1 VALSFPSVTKGF
13 GLTARSRV
21 AATGDGGHSWRAI
34 HSFGRIV
41 RNGPFP
47 GAIEFVDAEHGWA
60 APSGFL
66 YRTSDGGS
74 TWTRQGFQ
82 CGFALGGFS
91 FVDSRTGFMI
101 CGGQPATIDQQ
112 KDLYATDDGGL
123 TWHRRACVHAVG
135 PRCKGNLQLGGY
147 ASGLAFLD
155 ASTGLLLADRSGIAR
170 THDGGR
176 HWDDVLF
183 TDDQYSIVSTSW
195 ASPRTVY
202 GLVLQ
207 DGSLIRSDD
216 AGRHWHSVY
225 PRGPG
230 APTGPVS
237 FSSPTGGIGYSAG
250 RLLRP
255 RGIVATTDGGLTW
268 SRVGGAPASDS
279 LDRVSRLVVW
289 SIGTKRLRGGGLR
302 SFLFRSDD
310 DGRDWHRLPAQPGI
324 DAARISFPTAQV
336 GYVADVS
343 GGLVRT
349 DDAGKSWHSVRKRG
363 RDLQDAVFFSASG
376 GLVGGDFGLLR
387 TDDGGS
393 SWQQVAVKP
402 RLRFDQLAVLDARH
416 WWLAG
421 RACPRSSGFDK
432 VACGGNDFLLETADG
447 GQSWTA
453 IRFAR
458 FPFGA
463 SLSFASLKVGYVSG
477 DPRGVYRT
485 TDGGRSWRFLV
496 AR

>member
-1 VALSFPSVTKGF
+1 
-13 GLTARSRV
+13 V
-21 AATGDGGHSWRAI
+21 AATDDGGRSWQAL
-34 HSFGRIV
+34 HSFGKHAV
-41 RNGPFP
+41 DSPFP

-66 YRTSDGGS
+66 YRTTNGGS
-74 TWTRQGFQ
+74 TWTRQRFQ

-91 FVDSRTGFMI
+91 FVDARTGFMI

-123 TWHRRACVHAVG
+123 SWHRRACVHTVG
-135 PRCKGNLQLGGY
+135 PRCQSNLQLGGF
-147 ASGLAFLD
+147 ASGLAFRD
-155 ASTGLLLADRSGIAR
+155 AKTGLLITDRGGIAR
-170 THDGGR
+170 THDGGLN
-176 HWDDVLF
+176 WADSLF
-183 TDDQYSIVSTSW
+183 TDDQYVIVSTSW

-202 GLVLQ
+202 ALIEQ
-207 DGSLIRSDD
+207 DGSVIRSDD

-237 FSSPTGGIGYSAG
+237 FSSATDGIGYSAG

-255 RGIVATTDGGLTW
+255 GGIVATGDGGRTW
-268 SRVGGAPASDS
+268 NRVGRASASDS
-279 LDRVSRLVVW
+279 LDRVTRRVVW
-289 SIGTKRLRGGGLR
+289 SIGTQRLRDGGLR
-302 SFLFRSDD
+302 SFLVRPDD
-310 DGRDWHRLPAQPGI
+310 NGRHWRRLPAQPGI
-324 DAARISFPTAQV
+324 DAATISFPTARV

-349 DDAGKSWHSVRKRG
+349 EDAGKSWHTVRKRG
-363 RDLQDAVFFSASG
+363 RDLQGAVFFSSRG
-376 GLVGGDFGLLR
+376 GLLGGDFGLLG
-387 TDDGGS
+387 TDDGGR
-393 SWQQVAVKP
+393 SWRRVAVKP
-402 RLRFDQLAVLDARH
+402 RMTFDELAVLDERR

-421 RACPRSSGFDK
+421 FTCREKASGFGK
-432 VACGGNDFLLETADG
+432 VSCGGKRYLLRTTDG
-447 GQSWTA
+447 GRSWTA

-458 FPFGA
+458 LPLGA
-463 SLSFASLKVGYVSG
+463 SLSFATPRVGYVSG

-485 TDGGRSWRFLV
+485 TDGGRTWRFLV